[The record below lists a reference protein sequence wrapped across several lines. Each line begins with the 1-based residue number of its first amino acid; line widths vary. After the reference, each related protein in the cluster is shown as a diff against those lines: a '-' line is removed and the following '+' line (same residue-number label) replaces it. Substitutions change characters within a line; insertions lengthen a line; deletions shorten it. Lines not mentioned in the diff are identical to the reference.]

1 MWCSAGGD
9 LLRKR
14 RPSLASSSTGR
25 LLSLA
30 EAQERERAQ
39 SASVGFIEVGGGPSA
54 LPSKYHTVVDF
65 PKRSVVVQFCY
76 YGHTAVRQVGL
87 NFLIF

>member
-1 MWCSAGGD
+1 MRHSASGD
-9 LLRKR
+9 LLRR
-14 RPSLASSSTGR
+14 RRRSLASSSTGR

-39 SASVGFIEVGGGPSA
+39 SASGAFIEVGGGPSA

-65 PKRSVVVQFCY
+65 PKRSLVVHYC
-76 YGHTAVRQVGL
+76 
-87 NFLIF
+87 

>member
-1 MWCSAGGD
+1 VSN
-9 LLRKR
+9 
-14 RPSLASSSTGR
+14 STGR

-39 SASVGFIEVGGGPSA
+39 SASVTFIEVGGGPSA

-65 PKRSVVVQFCY
+65 PKSVVLSCSVTMCAMHSNKY
-76 YGHTAVRQVGL
+76 RMSAPLTAINVTLWLVAWSL
-87 NFLIF
+87 